1 MPWPARG
8 RGRGYRHGP
17 CSKNLGILKGGPGP
31 VETYKQG
38 PPLHFNAKEG
48 YPLNQKKQSSLR
60 HDEKKYWQLYSLQTL
75 SSDKFV
81 KIVNKILRKEY
92 QLFK

>member
-1 MPWPARG
+1 M
-8 RGRGYRHGP
+8 
-17 CSKNLGILKGGPGP
+17 
-31 VETYKQG
+31 
-38 PPLHFNAKEG
+38 
-48 YPLNQKKQSSLR
+48 NQKKQSSLR
-60 HDEKKYWQLYSLQTL
+60 HDEKKYWHLYSLQTL